1 MTEKKILLATDGS
14 KPALM
19 ATKKAIEEAKAINA
33 EVHALTIEEKA
44 PMTLLEKKQENIA
57 EEKYLEI
64 KSRGSEVAKKYGEQQ
79 GVKVVEKKFE
89 SGPVVAAII
98 EYAKEIDP
106 ELIVVGNSG
115 RSGWEKV
122 RLGSVAEGIVKK
134 ASHPV
139 LVTRVKNDDYLKDIL
154 EIARQ
159 MPLPRIEELEEI
171 KDIDLEELEIKKQL
185 GLAFGTLLAFLIPF
199 FGLASMVS
207 WAPDLAAREI
217 IGYSLNTALFWILLI
232 FPLGWVT
239 AILFNQ
245 YAKRY
250 DRAKES

>member
-19 ATKKAIEEAKAINA
+19 ATKKAIEEAKTIDA

-57 EEKYLEI
+57 EEKYFEI

-79 GVKVVEKKFE
+79 GVKVVEKKVE
-89 SGPVVAAII
+89 TGPVVAAIL

-106 ELIVVGNSG
+106 DLIVVGNSG

-122 RLGSVAEGIVKK
+122 RLGSVAEGVVKK

-139 LVTRVKNDDYLKDIL
+139 LVTRVKNDDYLEDIL
-154 EIARQ
+154 DIARQ
-159 MPLPRIEELEEI
+159 MPLPSIEELEELV
-171 KDIDLEELEIKKQL
+171 DIDLDELEIKKQL

-199 FGLASMVS
+199 FGLAAIIS
-207 WAPDLAAREI
+207 WAPDISGAKI
-217 IGYSLNTALFWILLI
+217 IGYELNIALVWILLM

-239 AILFNQ
+239 ALLFNQ
-245 YAKRY
+245 YAKKY